1 MILCTK
7 GHLVGHRLEAREHLC
22 ALVYV
27 KELDA
32 LTELTGAL
40 YEDILD
46 LTSRYG
52 VRHEHR
58 EVTAYRRELRQRNV
72 LGVIID
78 QRIHLR
84 HIDDRDIR
92 RLADRVV
99 LENLRVNLTEVTDHM
114 TIVDDICASAR
125 VQERLRTAGCI
136 IVVAARETELVQDHL
151 DITLHREE
159 VALSDLAE
167 GQRHTLIRKLRQRQ
181 RLRDVDGRHLIETC
195 ITIAAVIV
203 RAEGCQ
209 HTVHAGRTHHREVLT
224 ERVQNLHL
232 LTLHRIGREQELII
246 YLRGLEAVHEGLG
259 IAERLCVVT
268 YTLIDREVRCQTA
281 CHIPAGRK
289 GHGDIRITVETEN
302 LLRDVTHAVDILTEG
317 RRGHGQG
324 VAIRT
329 DLGREL
335 DLLEVSLHLL
345 CREVEADQV
354 IDLGCLADHD
364 RRLPLHRIDV
374 DDPTDHLTGAEL
386 LDQGTCTI
394 DGRLCEVRV
403 EALLEV
409 AGRIRTVADL
419 TST

>member
-1 MILCTK
+1 M
-7 GHLVGHRLEAREHLC
+7 
-22 ALVYV
+22 
-27 KELDA
+27 
-32 LTELTGAL
+32 
-40 YEDILD
+40 
-46 LTSRYG
+46 
-52 VRHEHR
+52 
-58 EVTAYRRELRQRNV
+58 
-72 LGVIID
+72 
-78 QRIHLR
+78 
-84 HIDDRDIR
+84 
-92 RLADRVV
+92 
-99 LENLRVNLTEVTDHM
+99 
-114 TIVDDICASAR
+114 
-125 VQERLRTAGCI
+125 
-136 IVVAARETELVQDHL
+136 
-151 DITLHREE
+151 
-159 VALSDLAE
+159 
-167 GQRHTLIRKLRQRQ
+167 
-181 RLRDVDGRHLIETC
+181 
-195 ITIAAVIV
+195 
-203 RAEGCQ
+203 
-209 HTVHAGRTHHREVLT
+209 
-224 ERVQNLHL
+224 
-232 LTLHRIGREQELII
+232 
-246 YLRGLEAVHEGLG
+246 
-259 IAERLCVVT
+259 T
-268 YTLIDREVRCQTA
+268 YTLIDREVRSQS
-281 CHIPAGRK
+281 AGDIATRWK